1 LGSAAAD
8 ADAEIEADTVALT
21 EADIDDD
28 IVMNARQAID
38 EVGGRTTNR
47 LNRG

>member
-1 LGSAAAD
+1 LVSAAAD

-28 IVMNARQAID
+28 IASNVSD
-38 EVGGRTTNR
+38 ER
-47 LNRG
+47 

>member
-28 IVMNARQAID
+28 IVLMNSVRDRQRW
-38 EVGGRTTNR
+38 VGYRQ
-47 LNRG
+47 